1 MRLSDKERLVLA
13 AAELRAD
20 APMAELRKETGL
32 REHTIRYAL
41 RRLIQRKVAS
51 PIPLVNLQVLGMTIF
66 NIFFSVGAEKR
77 ATKDALLKAFSQSKE
92 VVWIGEFGG
101 EYQYGLAVVGKHVGT
116 ALDLLNTLAQKYQ
129 NIFFEK
135 SVAWQSSVTVY
146 YRKYLTSKRMAVKP
160 LTCRYTDQT
169 VEIDEIDE
177 KVLSG
182 LTSLG
187 GESHRQIAMALK
199 MPLSTFELR
208 VRKLTEKGVLA
219 GHILAVDPT
228 TFGMQGYKLLV
239 YGKGLNASLAK
250 GLSKF
255 CEQHR
260 SITYLIECIGS
271 WDYEIGV
278 EAEHPQ
284 EVTEV
289 VQEIYEQFGALVNNV
304 KLLNKFSD
312 VKIRWYF

>member
-1 MRLSDKERLVLA
+1 MKLSDKERIVLA

-20 APMAELRKETGL
+20 APISELRKDTGL

-41 RRLIQRKVAS
+41 RRIIQRKVAT
-51 PIPLVNLQVLGMTIF
+51 PIPLINLQVLGMTVF

-101 EYQYGLAVVGKHVGT
+101 EFQYGIAVVGKHVGT
-116 ALDLLNTLAQKYQ
+116 ALDLLNSLAQKYQ
-129 NIFFEK
+129 NVFFEK
-135 SVAWQSSVTVY
+135 SVAWQSSVTLY
-146 YRKYLTSKRMAVKP
+146 YRKYLTPKRLPIRPIV
-160 LTCRYTDQT
+160 CRYTDQT

-177 KVLSG
+177 RVLSG
-182 LTSLG
+182 LASMG
-187 GESHRQIAMALK
+187 GESHRQVAMSLK

-208 VRKLTEKGVLA
+208 VRKLTERGVIA
-219 GHILAVDPT
+219 GHILSVDPT
-228 TFGMQGYKLLV
+228 LYGMQGYKLLV
-239 YGKGLNASLAK
+239 YGKGLNAALAK
-250 GLSKF
+250 GLGKF

-278 EAEHPQ
+278 EAQHPQ

-289 VQEIYEQFGALVNNV
+289 VQEIYEHFGALINNV